1 LTVYADTS
9 FLVPLY
15 LFDRHTMNA
24 ETRMTTRPTVLFTP
38 FHRAELTHAI
48 YQHVFRRHI
57 SDREAQLAFL
67 NLEQDV
73 SGGLWTLADQPLTVL
88 NRCIQLAHKHV
99 ASLGVRTLDSMHVA
113 AALELGAT
121 HFWTFDQRQARL
133 AEVAGL
139 VTS

>member
-1 LTVYADTS
+1 MKVYADTS

-15 LFDRHTMNA
+15 LIDRHTVNA
-24 ETRMTTRPTVLFTP
+24 QVRMATRPAVLFTP
-38 FHRAELTHAI
+38 FHRAELTHTI
-48 YQHVFRRHI
+48 YQHIFRRHI

-73 SGGLWTLADQPLTVL
+73 SSGLWTLANQPPNVL
-88 NRCIQLAHKHV
+88 SGCIRLAHRHV
-99 ASLGVRTLDSMHVA
+99 AALGVRTLDSMHVA

-121 HFWTFDQRQARL
+121 HFWTFDQRQMRL
-133 AEVAGL
+133 AEAAGL